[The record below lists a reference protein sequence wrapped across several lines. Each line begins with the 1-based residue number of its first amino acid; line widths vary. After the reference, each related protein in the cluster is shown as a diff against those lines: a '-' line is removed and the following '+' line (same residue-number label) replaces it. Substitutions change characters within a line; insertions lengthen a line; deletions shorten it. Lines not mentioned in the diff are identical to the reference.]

1 MKYKILIVII
11 SAIATLTLNL
21 NENYKERYYT
31 QFTKVILNDGLNQ
44 YLDKSHYGAHYKV
57 AYEIFKDNPYFGVG
71 IKNFRIESFSER
83 YENLDHSEPER
94 RVIHIHIKFI

>member
-1 MKYKILIVII
+1 M
-11 SAIATLTLNL
+11 
-21 NENYKERYYT
+21 
-31 QFTKVILNDGLNQ
+31 
-44 YLDKSHYGAHYKV
+44 DKSLYGAHYKV

-94 RVIHIHIKFI
+94 RGNTSHQVHLEFLSVSFNWLYVFYNFYIHLGVYFS